1 MSVAVRGRPDLV
13 VHSASVRPSSVDA
26 GERFTFYAT
35 VENQGDGP
43 SDSTALHYYRS
54 GSGELDM
61 DSVRGLDA
69 GENREFSD
77 SLTAPLSA
85 GEYHYWA
92 CVDSVAR
99 ESYMQNNCSDRERV
113 TVRGKPDLVVH
124 SASVWPNSVDAGEQF
139 TFWATV
145 KNQGD
150 GLSDSTPLHYYM
162 SGSRELDMDTMDG
175 LDAGE
180 NREFFA
186 TLTAPSS
193 AGEYDY
199 WACVDP
205 VPRESDTEN
214 NCSEDATL
222 SVTIPASV
230 DLVAEL
236 TSIEPGLP
244 PTGDPHYVY
253 AKAPLSLTATVI
265 NFGNLTSS
273 STPLRYYV
281 STDSSIDP
289 RDDTP
294 VGESGVVSLGP
305 NRKAE
310 YSIGSWAPS
319 SAGTWYYGV
328 CVKKQ
333 PGNSD
338 SVDDCSSGYEVGV
351 LDPVWFDEAS
361 IECYGYTSI
370 NPFDLGPR
378 YTIQG
383 TVFSR
388 IALKNVTVYGYGID
402 AFDSRYTVGQDD
414 LGSMSA
420 QQKEE
425 FSITGKLKSIYTH
438 CEYELDFEHYS

>member
-1 MSVAVRGRPDLV
+1 M
-13 VHSASVRPSSVDA
+13 
-26 GERFTFYAT
+26 
-35 VENQGDGP
+35 
-43 SDSTALHYYRS
+43 
-54 GSGELDM
+54 
-61 DSVRGLDA
+61 
-69 GENREFSD
+69 
-77 SLTAPLSA
+77 
-85 GEYHYWA
+85 
-92 CVDSVAR
+92 
-99 ESYMQNNCSDRERV
+99 
-113 TVRGKPDLVVH
+113 
-124 SASVWPNSVDAGEQF
+124 
-139 TFWATV
+139 
-145 KNQGD
+145 
-150 GLSDSTPLHYYM
+150 
-162 SGSRELDMDTMDG
+162 
-175 LDAGE
+175 
-180 NREFFA
+180 
-186 TLTAPSS
+186 
-193 AGEYDY
+193 
-199 WACVDP
+199 
-205 VPRESDTEN
+205 
-214 NCSEDATL
+214 
-222 SVTIPASV
+222 
-230 DLVAEL
+230 
-236 TSIEPGLP
+236 
-244 PTGDPHYVY
+244 Y
-253 AKAPLSLTATVI
+253 AKASLSLTATVI